1 MMLTVLFENSD
12 ILIIDKPAGL
22 ASQPGERVGASVVTL
37 AESQFGFKPYPV
49 HRLDKET
56 AGCMMLAK
64 SSRAASEWSERL
76 SERKLRKV
84 YWAVS
89 FSTPSRDMGVFSD
102 SLDYQGKSQ
111 KAETF
116 YRVLRKF
123 STENMPKNAA
133 GSAGSE
139 ALRMSLLEL
148 ELGSGRMHQI
158 RRHLALHGLPILG
171 DDKYGDFKLN
181 KRIKSLFGVKNL
193 LLWARQLEIPGIGMA
208 VSAQPAHFSRF
219 FAVWDDQEPG
229 QTADSAS
236 SDVWH

>member
-1 MMLTVLFENSD
+1 MLTVLFENSD

-37 AESQFGFKPYPV
+37 VERQFGFKLYPV

-64 SSRAASEWSERL
+64 SSRASSVWSERL
-76 SERKLRKV
+76 SERKIRKI

-89 FSTPSRDMGVFSD
+89 FGTPPRDKGAFSD

-116 YRVLRKF
+116 YRVLRTF
-123 STENMPKNAA
+123 NPENLSQNGVGGA
-133 GSAGSE
+133 GWE
-139 ALRMSLLEL
+139 ALPMSLLEL

-158 RRHLALHGLPILG
+158 RRHLALHDLPILG
-171 DDKYGDFKLN
+171 DDKYGNFRLN
-181 KRIKSLFGVKNL
+181 KQIKSLLGVKNL
-193 LLWARQLEIPGIGMA
+193 LLWARQLEIPGIGA
-208 VSAQPAHFSRF
+208 VVSAQPEHFSKF
-219 FAVWDDQEPG
+219 FAVWDDEEPG
-229 QTADSAS
+229 KTVDSALS
-236 SDVWH
+236 GGQL

>member
-1 MMLTVLFENSD
+1 MMLSVLFENSD

-22 ASQPGERVGASVVTL
+22 ASQPGERVGASVITL
-37 AESQFGFKPYPV
+37 AERQFSFKPYPV

-76 SERKLRKV
+76 PERKLRKV

-89 FSTPSRDMGVFSD
+89 FGTPSLGKGVFSD

-116 YRVLRKF
+116 YWLLRKF
-123 STENMPKNAA
+123 STENMPKTVA
-133 GSAGSE
+133 GRACLE
-139 ALRMSLLEL
+139 PLQMSLLQL

-158 RRHLALHGLPILG
+158 RRHLALHDLPILG
-171 DDKYGDFKLN
+171 DDKYGNFRIN
-181 KRIKSLFGVKNL
+181 KQIKSIFGVKNL
-193 LLWARQLEIPGIGMA
+193 LLWARQLEIPGIGIV
-208 VSAQPAHFSRF
+208 VSAEPAHFSKF
-219 FAVWDDQEPG
+219 FALWDDQEDG
-229 QTADSAS
+229 KTADFS
-236 SDVWH
+236 SGDDRH